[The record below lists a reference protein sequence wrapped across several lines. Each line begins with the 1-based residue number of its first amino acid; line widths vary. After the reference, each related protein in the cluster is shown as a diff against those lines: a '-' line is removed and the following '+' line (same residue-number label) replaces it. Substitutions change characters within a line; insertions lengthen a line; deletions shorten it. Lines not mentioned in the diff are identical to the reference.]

1 MSMESR
7 IHLKRALSFPTGR
20 DACKILIVVLL
31 LGCAITLLQVAV
43 FEWVQLRFE
52 RGSITFPFALA
63 PVTRAG
69 AATNLVGWGFMLNEA
84 VMPPFHW
91 LMAQLMLFVSAILV
105 GRLLWWSPVIMSAGG
120 TANLIEL
127 QWRGAVLD
135 WIIIPMG
142 SIIKAISL
150 GDVAIFVG
158 AGWCMVAVVAICIRG
173 FHEIAT
179 AIRQSRITTREAP

>member
-1 MSMESR
+1 
-7 IHLKRALSFPTGR
+7 
-20 DACKILIVVLL
+20 
-31 LGCAITLLQVAV
+31 
-43 FEWVQLRFE
+43 
-52 RGSITFPFALA
+52 
-63 PVTRAG
+63 
-69 AATNLVGWGFMLNEA
+69 
-84 VMPPFHW
+84 MPPFHW

-142 SIIKAISL
+142 PIIKAISL

-158 AGWCMVAVVAICIRG
+158 AAWCAVAVVAICIRG
-173 FHEIAT
+173 FHEPSVIKT
-179 AIRQSRITTREAP
+179 LRCPPKDTLLIRLFGRPLKNYPIT